1 VLVGD
6 GPLRSQLEE
15 RVSRPDLKGR
25 VEFVGFKNQQ
35 ELPAYLAGAD
45 CLVLPSDG
53 TETWGLIVNE
63 AMACG
68 TPAIVSTACGC
79 APDLIDEGQTGYS
92 FPLGDT
98 HALADRLRMFI
109 QNKDR
114 DWASAVRAKVAEYSM
129 VQATDGLM
137 KAIRSN

>member
-1 VLVGD
+1 M
-6 GPLRSQLEE
+6 
-15 RVSRPDLKGR
+15 
-25 VEFVGFKNQQ
+25 
-35 ELPAYLAGAD
+35 YLAGAD

-68 TPAIVSTACGC
+68 TPAIVSRACGC
-79 APDLIDEGQTGYS
+79 EPDLIDEGETGYS

-98 HALADRLRMFI
+98 HALADRLKLFT

-114 DWASAVRAKVAEYSM
+114 DWGSAVRAKISEYSIEK
-129 VQATDGLM
+129 ATDGLLNALVGPNL
-137 KAIRSN
+137 KN

>member
-1 VLVGD
+1 M
-6 GPLRSQLEE
+6 
-15 RVSRPDLKGR
+15 
-25 VEFVGFKNQQ
+25 
-35 ELPAYLAGAD
+35 
-45 CLVLPSDG
+45 
-53 TETWGLIVNE
+53 NE
-63 AMACG
+63 AMAYG

-79 APDLIDEGQTGYS
+79 EPDLIVHDQTGYS

-98 HALADRLRMFI
+98 HALADRLRLFI

-114 DWASAVRAKVAEYSM
+114 DWGASVRKKVAEYSM